1 LARLAEK
8 KKKGAADMGSQP
20 DYVRQKFAPLLDK
33 SLKNALATCLGREFP
48 RIGGPRIRELCAQ
61 LVLDLIDAH
70 HPPRERVTHGQVVWL
85 AVPLEDP
92 PHRHQRIADLALVP
106 VVLDLSTE
114 DDVQR
119 RLDRCSAEERLL
131 QKSLR
136 LCRQAHAQGGL
147 LSNCDLAE
155 LLAQA
160 DARIAALLAEHERT
174 TGQLVPRRATLH
186 DVGTALTHKRI
197 ICYKRYA
204 EGKEP
209 HLVAKETWHSLE
221 AVDRYLGQYDRVRCC
236 RLQGLTPEQTA
247 HTLNCS
253 VGLVREYL
261 RIDDDLK
268 PPTAPED
275 AT

>member
-1 LARLAEK
+1 
-8 KKKGAADMGSQP
+8 MGSRP
-20 DYVRQKFAPLLDK
+20 DYIRKKFAPLLDK
-33 SLKNALATCLGREFP
+33 SLKKALATCIGREFP

-61 LVLDLIDAH
+61 LVLELMDAH
-70 HPPRERVTHGQVVWL
+70 RPPRERVAHGQVVWL
-85 AVPLEDP
+85 AVPLDNP
-92 PHRHQRIADLALVP
+92 PHRHQRIADLELVP

-114 DDVQR
+114 DDVQQ
-119 RLDRCSAEERLL
+119 RLDRRSSDERLL

-136 LCRQAHAQGGL
+136 LCQQAHAQGGL

-155 LLAQA
+155 LLAQS
-160 DARIAALLAEHERT
+160 DSRIASLLSQHERT

-204 EGKEP
+204 EGKES
-209 HLVAKETWHSLE
+209 HLVAQETWHSLE

-253 VGLVREYL
+253 LGLVREYL
-261 RIDDDLK
+261 RIDDELQSPP
-268 PPTAPED
+268 PPTSTEA